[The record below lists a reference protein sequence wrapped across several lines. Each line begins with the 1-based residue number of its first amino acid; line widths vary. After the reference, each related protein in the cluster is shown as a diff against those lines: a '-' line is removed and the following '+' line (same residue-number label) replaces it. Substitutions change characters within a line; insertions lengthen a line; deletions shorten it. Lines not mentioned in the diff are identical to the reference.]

1 MSLIRAARSSLVRPL
16 NSWARP
22 PHILGRRQ
30 SNNRLPIP
38 WRSDTPSPLFTDSL
52 MQNTVN
58 GLKIYVRLA
67 KYTIMGLLGAGLI
80 AWTAFEGT
88 HIYIEAV
95 EFAPESDEEVKRWE
109 WDQEAEKWSGGD
121 AGGTDPALG
130 FKGTHAV
137 RSAWVAQNWGT
148 GPGSSVIGSNAFSGR
163 GPSGPGGLNVVEGR
177 LEVAQDYLSIAL
189 SIAEDKKLS
198 GKLHPQTIERL
209 LIRHAALLE
218 RIGSHA
224 SWFEARSQLERVW
237 DSLSAQDPGAARTA
251 LKLGNL
257 NHRLGDAED
266 AVAWWAQ
273 AIELTESTRGK
284 EANKFIPTV
293 PESAPTSPFAQRTLI
308 STLVSLSAFYAT
320 SGQLEQA
327 RAVEEASLDLLRSIT
342 FPNSLQSASAP
353 QELHTLYLL
362 HRSSLLSIHL
372 AEVLFALRSPIPASL
387 ERLSG
392 AAESSE
398 RVALALTGL
407 PRIHPDAPSS
417 DIPHPPSSEAPLL
430 KVFTKS
436 KSLNTPATSLLRD
449 ARRTAAEAWNLMGIL
464 HEDTEGSQ
472 PEKALQCY
480 ERALGWAG
488 VSGDRPGGVADP
500 GEGISEAEWKVF
512 WANYLR
518 ARDAVRRGKA
528 KP

>member
-1 MSLIRAARSSLVRPL
+1 L
-16 NSWARP
+16 N
-22 PHILGRRQ
+22 
-30 SNNRLPIP
+30 
-38 WRSDTPSPLFTDSL
+38 
-52 MQNTVN
+52 
-58 GLKIYVRLA
+58 IYVRLL
-67 KYTIMGLLGAGLI
+67 KYTIMGLLGAGLM
-80 AWTAFEGT
+80 AWTAFEGA
-88 HIYIEAV
+88 HIYV
-95 EFAPESDEEVKRWE
+95 ESAELAPESDEEVKRWE

-130 FKGTHAV
+130 FRGTHAV
-137 RSAWVAQNWGT
+137 RSAWMAQNWGI
-148 GPGSSVIGSNAFSGR
+148 GPESSVIGSNASSGQ
-163 GPSGPGGLNVVEGR
+163 GPSGAGGLNIVEAR
-177 LEVAQDYLSIAL
+177 LEFAQDYLSIAL
-189 SIAEDKKLS
+189 SIAEDRKSS

-224 SWFEARSQLERVW
+224 GWFEARSQLERVW
-237 DSLSAQDPGAARTA
+237 GSLSAQDTGTARIA

-266 AVAWWAQ
+266 AVAWWTQ
-273 AIELTESTRGK
+273 AIQLTQVTRGN
-284 EANKFIPTV
+284 EVDKFMPAV
-293 PESAPTSPFAQRTLI
+293 PESAPTSPLAQRTLI

-320 SGQLEQA
+320 SGQLKLAQ
-327 RAVEEASLDLLRSIT
+327 AVEEASLDLLRSIT
-342 FPNSLQSASAP
+342 PPNSLQSASAP
-353 QELHTLYLL
+353 QALHTLYLL

-372 AEVLFALRSPIPASL
+372 AEVLFALRSPTPASL
-387 ERLSG
+387 QRLSS

-407 PRIHPDAPSS
+407 PRIHPDAPLSN
-417 DIPHPPSSEAPLL
+417 IPHPPSSEAPLL

-436 KSLNTPATSLLRD
+436 KSLKTPATSLLRD

-464 HEDTEGSQ
+464 NEDMEGSK

-488 VSGDRPGGVADP
+488 VSGNRPGGVADP

-512 WANYLR
+512 WENYVR
-518 ARDAVRRGKA
+518 ARDAVRREQA